1 MKVLCHAVRHLLY
14 SSGRTQGRFS
24 SRFSFQIRVY
34 SDLPHLSYVLSF
46 SFAARREIKILKML
60 MHPHIIRLYEVIET
74 SSDIFVVM
82 EYAKCGELFEY
93 ILEKGRLEE
102 DEARSFFQQAGLTN
116 ITH

>member
-1 MKVLCHAVRHLLY
+1 MKVLCQDVRHLLN
-14 SSGRTQGRFS
+14 SSGRTRGRFC
-24 SRFSFQIRVY
+24 SRFSFQFRVY
-34 SDLPHLSYVLSF
+34 SDLPQLSYVFSF

-116 ITH
+116 IKH